1 MHAGINHSRVA
12 LGKKKLLQAQQT
24 EKLGIAKTLNID
36 LFHLRQED
44 SLNKL
49 SNEVQSKANDMD
61 ILIGKIKE
69 KILSSNRNQKVQLLT
84 LVPIS

>member
-1 MHAGINHSRVA
+1 MHAVTSHSRVS
-12 LGKKKLLQAQQT
+12 LGKKKLLEVQQT
-24 EKLGIAKTLNID
+24 VKLEIAKLLNID
-36 LFHLRQED
+36 VVQLSQED

-49 SNEVQSKANDMD
+49 SKEVQRKANDMD

-69 KILSSNRNQKVQLLT
+69 KMLSSNHNQKVQLLT